1 MKTQGLQENI
11 GQFSLLVLLTAFVG
25 AMVGL
30 ERSIFPAFAEQSFGI
45 ASTTAMLS
53 FIIAF
58 GIAKAITNYYT
69 GRLANLFGRKK
80 LLVIGWIIALPVP
93 ILLIYAQQW
102 WLIVVANILLGVGQ
116 GLCWSSTV
124 VMKIDLVGE
133 KNRGLAMGLNE
144 FAGYLAVGLAA
155 WYSSYIA
162 AHYSIQPYV
171 FYIGIFLAV
180 AGLLITLFFIKD
192 TQHFVNSE
200 SKQSSTPLLKKVFT
214 ETSFFHRD
222 LSSITQAGL
231 VNNLNDGMIWGLLPL
246 LLAQSSLAMDQIAIV
261 TAAYPIVWGVSQLF
275 TGKLADHFHVR
286 PILFWGMFVQGL
298 GIIALLF
305 TKQYFMY
312 LSIAVLLGIGT
323 ALVYP
328 TFLTSVALYTH
339 PTQRAA
345 SLGVFRFWR
354 DLGYAIGALISGI
367 VADCFGLTSAIGL
380 IGLLTLLSALILRLR
395 MSAPLN
401 A

>member
-58 GIAKAITNYYT
+58 GIAKAVTNYYT

-80 LLVIGWIIALPVP
+80 FLLIGWIIALPVP
-93 ILLIYAQQW
+93 IILIYAQQW
-102 WLIVVANILLGVGQ
+102 WLIVVANILLGVSQ

-171 FYIGIFLAV
+171 FYIGIFLAIT
-180 AGLLITLFFIKD
+180 GLLITLFFIKD

-200 SKQSSTPLLKKVFT
+200 SKQSSTPLLKTVFT

-246 LLAQSSLAMDQIAIV
+246 LLAQSSLAIDQIAIV

-312 LSIAVLLGIGT
+312 LSIAILLGIGT

-367 VADCFGLTSAIGL
+367 VADCFGLTAAIGL